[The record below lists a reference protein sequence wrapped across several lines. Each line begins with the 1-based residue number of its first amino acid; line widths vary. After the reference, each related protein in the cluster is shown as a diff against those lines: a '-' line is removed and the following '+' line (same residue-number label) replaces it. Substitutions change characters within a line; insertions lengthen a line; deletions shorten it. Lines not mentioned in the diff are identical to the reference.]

1 MKRRVQSK
9 GEALRVLRLLVIKA
23 VLCSVRAGVSL
34 SSKMGHGDKLIV
46 IPPSWLPLLL
56 CSYRRIAVSPRAV

>member
-23 VLCSVRAGVSL
+23 VLCSCACWS
-34 SSKMGHGDKLIV
+34 KLILQKWAMV
-46 IPPSWLPLLL
+46 IN
-56 CSYRRIAVSPRAV
+56 